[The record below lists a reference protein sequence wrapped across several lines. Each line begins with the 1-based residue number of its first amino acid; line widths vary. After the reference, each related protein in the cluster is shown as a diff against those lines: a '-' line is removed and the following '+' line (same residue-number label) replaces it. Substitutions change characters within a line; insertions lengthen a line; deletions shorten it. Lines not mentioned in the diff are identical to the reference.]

1 MQVFYTHV
9 DNFVDRKNK
18 TESMLLCFVLELWRA
33 EHATSAWWR
42 HCSETV
48 FSAITSLFFVLDRK
62 YSLFE
67 ISEFFYVCKFSI
79 FVMVTWP
86 IFGTLQGHFWSQ
98 TLQTSKIKAP
108 PESAFHRYHWFGVK
122 LFPPGCAQDSRK
134 EPLKRKNAVFGSGS
148 AHAKIFRIYLR

>member
-33 EHATSAWWR
+33 EHATKSAWWR

-67 ISEFFYVCKFSI
+67 ISEFFYVYANFQFSWWSRDQ
-79 FVMVTWP
+79 FSEP
-86 IFGTLQGHFWSQ
+86 FRGIFGHILSRLAKGTSRVGFPSVPLVWGKTVSSRLCAGQSKGTLKTQKCCFW
-98 TLQTSKIKAP
+98 I
-108 PESAFHRYHWFGVK
+108 W
-122 LFPPGCAQDSRK
+122 
-134 EPLKRKNAVFGSGS
+134 
-148 AHAKIFRIYLR
+148 LRPR